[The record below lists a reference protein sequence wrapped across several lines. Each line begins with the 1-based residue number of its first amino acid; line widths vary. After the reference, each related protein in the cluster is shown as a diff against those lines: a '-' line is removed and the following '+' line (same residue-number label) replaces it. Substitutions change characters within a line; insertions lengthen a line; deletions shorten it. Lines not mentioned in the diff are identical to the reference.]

1 MCATTPLVTGES
13 SKCVKHSRYDVFQTH
28 FSFHLFEEF
37 VLGHAH
43 TPPFSF
49 SRWWRVLGFRVYS
62 AISMYCREISLIFS
76 YWTALVCVR
85 GEGFVNITI

>member
-37 VLGHAH
+37 VLGRAH
-43 TPPFSF
+43 TPTLFLLKVVEGA
-49 SRWWRVLGFRVYS
+49 RV
-62 AISMYCREISLIFS
+62 
-76 YWTALVCVR
+76 
-85 GEGFVNITI
+85 

>member
-1 MCATTPLVTGES
+1 MCATTPLVTGET

-43 TPPFSF
+43 TPTLFLLKVVEGA
-49 SRWWRVLGFRVYS
+49 RV
-62 AISMYCREISLIFS
+62 
-76 YWTALVCVR
+76 
-85 GEGFVNITI
+85 

>member
-37 VLGHAH
+37 VRIH
-43 TPPFSF
+43 PPFSF
-49 SRWWRVLGFRVYS
+49 SRWWRVLGFRV
-62 AISMYCREISLIFS
+62 
-76 YWTALVCVR
+76 
-85 GEGFVNITI
+85 